1 MLAPLLA
8 ILIMP
13 LAGCISS
20 APIEWG
26 EGNGNFS
33 AELMEKPTPVYIDWG
48 EPDSNGVISGN
59 WVEFENNRLNIIDQS
74 SESSENFVNWDY
86 LIDGCNSTGGFEMGE
101 WNTITSRDTTTDENN
116 TDRIYNRTSEQ
127 ISPIRI
133 DGWLAGSKSFSADDE
148 DSPISITSVLINMK
162 PTNEMGQ
169 ELDIEEMKPHELS
182 PATDIPTS
190 LDWISP
196 LMLEAQLG
204 VDPGISMHSE
214 KGWGVIG
221 IIPTNV
227 NVANGLIGL
236 NEWNKP
242 ISLEGYVIIGTIGQ
256 GAAPSPENKDDNW
269 TGAKNAKEIK
279 TDLINLEKFS
289 TSNCNVNNNAAVAMY
304 FGVTSMTVNGQ
315 MISESE
321 DYSVG
326 SVPLLGGTMYLLF
339 VIIGGAAGAFGAF
352 TFSTIQIRKK
362 ANESAAILMSEKQ
375 IQAAGGVD
383 KELKQHRKE
392 VSKLK
397 GSQSSSSKIEVV
409 DDTAVKKMD
418 IKEFDVA
425 GTLESAPDGLAA
437 TADLGKTTGRGVIQ
451 TEEAAEMDEKL
462 KAAME
467 GAMSKDEG
475 KSSGP
480 SSRRIGGGV
489 TGSSTSMGSGLGNK
503 RTMSNTATIQNEE
516 ETVESSSPP
525 TTRRKRVVKKE
536 IGTIPAEEEEEE
548 PEPEN
553 EGPRYET
560 REGPS
565 VSDDEFS
572 DFSF

>member
-1 MLAPLLA
+1 MPRRALMVPLLA
-8 ILIMP
+8 ILLLP
-13 LAGCISS
+13 LAGCLSS
-20 APIEWG
+20 SPVNWGTG
-26 EGNGNFS
+26 EGQYS
-33 AELMEKPTPVYIDWG
+33 AV
-48 EPDSNGVISGN
+48 
-59 WVEFENNRLNIIDQS
+59 LN
-74 SESSENFVNWDY
+74 
-86 LIDGCNSTGGFEMGE
+86 
-101 WNTITSRDTTTDENN
+101 ENN
-116 TDRIYNRTSEQ
+116 TAVVIDDRMPVYTESYLESENIGTVGCHGENGTMAQ
-127 ISPIRI
+127 SSQSVTESEFGGDPIKI
-133 DGWLAGSKSFSADDE
+133 EGWLANGKAFPDHDGPAVYSIVVNMMTLDE
-148 DSPISITSVLINMK
+148 A
-162 PTNEMGQ
+162 NE
-169 ELDIEEMKPHELS
+169 LKPHELD
-182 PATDIPTS
+182 PQQDIPLIGGKDWDDPLMAEGQFGSEFEDIQSKRGWAVIGVVPTS
-190 LDWISP
+190 ENIAEGMIGLLDWNRPI
-196 LMLEAQLG
+196 
-204 VDPGISMHSE
+204 
-214 KGWGVIG
+214 VIEG
-221 IIPTNV
+221 YFLHDQRNIRIPTELV
-227 NVANGLIGL
+227 VSQCTVSDR
-236 NEWNKP
+236 E
-242 ISLEGYVIIGTIGQ
+242 SF
-256 GAAPSPENKDDNW
+256 GA
-269 TGAKNAKEIK
+269 
-279 TDLINLEKFS
+279 
-289 TSNCNVNNNAAVAMY
+289 Y
-304 FGVTSMTVNGQ
+304 FAVTSMTIDGNEA
-315 MISESE
+315 SADEE
-321 DYSVG
+321 YSVG
-326 SVPLLGGTMYLLF
+326 SIPLLGGSMYLLF

-397 GSQSSSSKIEVV
+397 GNQGSSSKIEVV
-409 DDTAVKKMD
+409 DDTAVKTMD

-489 TGSSTSMGSGLGNK
+489 TGSSTSMGSGLGNR

-536 IGTIPAEEEEEE
+536 IGTIPAEEIEEEE

-565 VSDDEFS
+565 VSDDDFS